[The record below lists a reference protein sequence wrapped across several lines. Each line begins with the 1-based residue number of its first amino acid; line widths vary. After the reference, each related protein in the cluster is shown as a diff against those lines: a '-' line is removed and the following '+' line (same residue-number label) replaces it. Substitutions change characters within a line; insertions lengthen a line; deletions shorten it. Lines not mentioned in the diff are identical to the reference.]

1 MIRVRTKLLPAQLRL
16 CEPVEV
22 RVRMYSRALVPVPL
36 RLSFHIF
43 ACLSLHPVFPL
54 VLASVLASVLAFVLS
69 LVVLL
74 CSPVPECPLPPP
86 PFALPG
92 KYNDFSTSNA
102 SPKMDKETFLSTYNK
117 GRGAYLETTL
127 RSRTAS
133 NVFNKAA
140 TPAPKAK
147 YFRRTARELEVECH
161 RGFKSTYED
170 YMTKNLDLLKSKG
183 ANRSA
188 SNIFNKN

>member
-1 MIRVRTKLLPAQLRL
+1 MASPGAVANIPPSPGEISRRWAGEELAELVHKHNLESQEAYKIAHGSLLENKQKAK
-16 CEPVEV
+16 CESSP
-22 RVRMYSRALVPVPL
+22 YALDE
-36 RLSFHIF
+36 S
-43 ACLSLHPVFPL
+43 
-54 VLASVLASVLAFVLS
+54 
-69 LVVLL
+69 
-74 CSPVPECPLPPP
+74 
-86 PFALPG
+86 G

-102 SPKMDKETFLSTYNK
+102 SPKMDKEVFLSTYNK

-133 NVFNKAA
+133 NVFNKTA

-161 RGFKSTYED
+161 SGFKSTYDE
-170 YMTKNLDLLKSKG
+170 YMAKNLDLLKSKG

-188 SNIFNKN
+188 SNIFNSN